1 MNILYTILNGT
12 DDNSTVMMPHL
23 SRLVADHTPFVSLFS
38 TLFAVGC
45 CDIVLIG
52 HFPQD
57 VFTLYSC
64 GLPSHQLHCSHFPLL
79 VRPGGFPLFYIA
91 GSSHSAVQT
100 SALLYHHRCAV
111 TQPKAAIKCYAVDI
125 DSSEEP
131 DINRVCYRS
140 KLTKKPKTRRGI
152 QENHAFRE
160 ASLCFCIAKTRLS
173 GAPYWLTTSSLQST
187 NRQSPIEKLGI
198 PCRRILGSLLT
209 QVRNRRDGLESLA
222 FPFSHY
228 YLTNQVNTLY
238 SLL

>member
-1 MNILYTILNGT
+1 MNILYTILNCT

-57 VFTLYSC
+57 GFTLCSC

-91 GSSHSAVQT
+91 GSSHSVVPT
-100 SALLYHHRCAV
+100 SALLYHHRYAV
-111 TQPKAAIKCYAVDI
+111 TQPKAAMTGSTVDI
-125 DSSEEP
+125 DSSEET
-131 DINRVCYRS
+131 DINREWYRS

-160 ASLCFCIAKTRLS
+160 ASLCFCIAKTRLY
-173 GAPYWLTTSSLQST
+173 GAPYWLTTSSLQSA

-198 PCRRILGSLLT
+198 PCRAILYSLLT
-209 QVRNRRDGLESLA
+209 QVRNLRGGIGSLDI
-222 FPFSHY
+222 PFSHY
-228 YLTNQVNTLY
+228 YLTNQGNILDTL
-238 SLL
+238 L